1 MRPTGL
7 AVALALT
14 RGPLPIEAQ
23 QAGQRYRMGWR
34 GLGGPTP
41 TTNKLVREPFLS
53 RLKTHGWS
61 EGQDFVMEYRSA
73 PSVEGLAPLAAE
85 LVQARVDVIVAAN
98 HSAIDAAVQTPRS
111 VPIVR
116 GFDSDPVAMGW
127 VKSLARAGGNI
138 PGRPSIA

>member
-1 MRPTGL
+1 MRPIGL

-23 QAGQRYRMGWR
+23 QAGKVYRIGWL
-34 GLGGPTP
+34 GLGEPTP

-73 PSVEGLAPLAAE
+73 PSVEDRKSTRLNSSHT
-85 LVQARVDVIVAAN
+85 VI
-98 HSAIDAAVQTPRS
+98 SYAVFCLKKKTPSSSTPR
-111 VPIVR
+111 R
-116 GFDSDPVAMGW
+116 RRTR
-127 VKSLARAGGNI
+127 ARRA
-138 PGRPSIA
+138 